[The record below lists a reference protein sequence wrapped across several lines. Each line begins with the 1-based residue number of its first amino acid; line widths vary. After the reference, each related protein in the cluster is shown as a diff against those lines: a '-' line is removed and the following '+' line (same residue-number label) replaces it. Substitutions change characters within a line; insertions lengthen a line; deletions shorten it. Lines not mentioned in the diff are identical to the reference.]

1 MKLAQISAWLDRE
14 LELSK
19 FDDVS
24 NNGLQIAREGDDVKV
39 VAFAVDGSVAS
50 VKAAAAAGAQLLV
63 VHHGIS
69 WGGGIRRLTDGAY
82 NVVKA
87 AMDANLALY
96 GVHLPLDASKKYGN
110 NWEIARFLKLTNV
123 RPAFNY
129 HGNVIGVIGTSIVF
143 QSESS
148 KSGLKKSVG
157 RRAGSPTH
165 LIFQSPFRDFLYGV
179 TGSRSSV
186 SAAVASASGTAYVAA
201 GMRLMELTAGFSQS
215 FNAFSSATTETPAST
230 AAARI
235 IVFCIFSIPLC
246 KRY

>member
-1 MKLAQISAWLDRE
+1 MKLAQITAWLDRE

-69 WGGGIRRLTDGAY
+69 WGGGIQRLTDGAY

-87 AMDANLALY
+87 AMDVNLALY

-129 HGNVIGVIGTSIVF
+129 HGNVIGVIGTSTRNATVTLGTQTIK
-143 QSESS
+143 QS
-148 KSGLKKSVG
+148 KNQTIGICSGG
-157 RRAGSPTH
+157 AG
-165 LIFQSPFRDFLYGV
+165 DFGAEAKLLGCDLYV
-179 TGSRSSV
+179 TGEASWGDV
-186 SAAVASASGTAYVAA
+186 IAAENVGANMVCCGHY
-201 GMRLMELTAGFSQS
+201 E
-215 FNAFSSATTETPAST
+215 TETFGVKAL
-230 AAARI
+230 AKALARSHKI
-235 IVFCIFSIPLC
+235 KTKFIDRI
-246 KRY
+246 

>member
-1 MKLAQISAWLDRE
+1 MKLAQIAAWLDRE

-24 NNGLQIAREGDDVKV
+24 NNGFQIAREGDDVKV

-69 WGGGIRRLTDGAY
+69 WGGGSRRLTDGAY

-129 HGNVIGVIGTSIVF
+129 HGNVIGVIGTSTRNATVTLGTQTIK
-143 QSESS
+143 QS
-148 KSGLKKSVG
+148 KNQTIGICSGG
-157 RRAGSPTH
+157 AG
-165 LIFQSPFRDFLYGV
+165 DFGAEAKLLGCDLYV
-179 TGSRSSV
+179 TGEASWGDV
-186 SAAVASASGTAYVAA
+186 IAAENVGANMVCCGHY
-201 GMRLMELTAGFSQS
+201 E
-215 FNAFSSATTETPAST
+215 TETFGVKAL
-230 AAARI
+230 AKALARSHKI
-235 IVFCIFSIPLC
+235 KTKFIDRI
-246 KRY
+246 

>member
-1 MKLAQISAWLDRE
+1 MKLAQIAAWLDRE

-129 HGNVIGVIGTSIVF
+129 HGNVIGVIGTSTRNATVTLGTQTIK
-143 QSESS
+143 QS
-148 KSGLKKSVG
+148 KNQTIGIC
-157 RRAGSPTH
+157 AGGAG
-165 LIFQSPFRDFLYGV
+165 DFGAEAKLLGCDLYV
-179 TGSRSSV
+179 TGEASWGDV
-186 SAAVASASGTAYVAA
+186 IAAENVGANMVCCGHY
-201 GMRLMELTAGFSQS
+201 E
-215 FNAFSSATTETPAST
+215 TETFGVKAL
-230 AAARI
+230 AKALARSHKI
-235 IVFCIFSIPLC
+235 KTKFIDRI
-246 KRY
+246 

>member
-1 MKLAQISAWLDRE
+1 MKLAKITAWLDRE

-96 GVHLPLDASKKYGN
+96 GVHLPLDASQKYGN
-110 NWEIARFLKLTNV
+110 NWELARFLKLTKI

-129 HGNVIGVIGTSIVF
+129 HGNVIGVIGTSVRNATVTLGNQTIKQSKNQTIGICSGGAGDFGAESKLLGCDLYITGEASWGDVIAAENVGANMVCCGHYETETFGVRAVAKAMAKILKVKTVF
-143 QSESS
+143 
-148 KSGLKKSVG
+148 VG
-157 RRAGSPTH
+157 R
-165 LIFQSPFRDFLYGV
+165 
-179 TGSRSSV
+179 
-186 SAAVASASGTAYVAA
+186 
-201 GMRLMELTAGFSQS
+201 
-215 FNAFSSATTETPAST
+215 
-230 AAARI
+230 
-235 IVFCIFSIPLC
+235 
-246 KRY
+246 

>member
-1 MKLAQISAWLDRE
+1 MKLAQIAAWLDRE

-96 GVHLPLDASKKYGN
+96 GVHLPLGASKKYGN

-129 HGNVIGVIGTSIVF
+129 HGNVIGVIGTSTRNATVTLGTQTIK
-143 QSESS
+143 QS
-148 KSGLKKSVG
+148 KNQTIGICSGG
-157 RRAGSPTH
+157 AG
-165 LIFQSPFRDFLYGV
+165 DFGAEAKLLGCDLYV
-179 TGSRSSV
+179 TGEASWGDV
-186 SAAVASASGTAYVAA
+186 IAAENVGANMVCCGHY
-201 GMRLMELTAGFSQS
+201 E
-215 FNAFSSATTETPAST
+215 TETFGVKAL
-230 AAARI
+230 AKALARSHKI
-235 IVFCIFSIPLC
+235 KTKFIDRI
-246 KRY
+246 

>member
-1 MKLAQISAWLDRE
+1 MKLAQIAAWLDRE

-129 HGNVIGVIGTSIVF
+129 HGNVIGVIGTSTRNATVTLGTQTSK
-143 QSESS
+143 QS
-148 KSGLKKSVG
+148 KNQTIGICSGG
-157 RRAGSPTH
+157 AG
-165 LIFQSPFRDFLYGV
+165 DFGAEAKLLGCDLYV
-179 TGSRSSV
+179 TGEASWGDV
-186 SAAVASASGTAYVAA
+186 IAAENVGANMVCCGHY
-201 GMRLMELTAGFSQS
+201 E
-215 FNAFSSATTETPAST
+215 TETFGVKAL
-230 AAARI
+230 AKALARSHKI
-235 IVFCIFSIPLC
+235 KTKFIDRI
-246 KRY
+246 

>member
-1 MKLAQISAWLDRE
+1 MKLAQIAAWLDRE

-82 NVVKA
+82 SVVKA

-129 HGNVIGVIGTSIVF
+129 HGNVIGVIGTSTRNATVTLGTQTIK
-143 QSESS
+143 QS
-148 KSGLKKSVG
+148 KNQTIGICSGG
-157 RRAGSPTH
+157 AG
-165 LIFQSPFRDFLYGV
+165 DFGAEAKLLGCDLYV
-179 TGSRSSV
+179 TGEASWGDV
-186 SAAVASASGTAYVAA
+186 IAAENVGANMVCCGHY
-201 GMRLMELTAGFSQS
+201 E
-215 FNAFSSATTETPAST
+215 TETFGVKAL
-230 AAARI
+230 AKALARSHKI
-235 IVFCIFSIPLC
+235 KTKFIDRI
-246 KRY
+246 

>member
-87 AMDANLALY
+87 AMDVNLALY

-129 HGNVIGVIGTSIVF
+129 HGNVIGVIGTSTRNATVTLGTQTIK
-143 QSESS
+143 QS
-148 KSGLKKSVG
+148 KNQTIGICSGG
-157 RRAGSPTH
+157 AG
-165 LIFQSPFRDFLYGV
+165 DFGAEAKLLGCDLYV
-179 TGSRSSV
+179 TGEASWGDV
-186 SAAVASASGTAYVAA
+186 IAAENVGANMVCCGHY
-201 GMRLMELTAGFSQS
+201 E
-215 FNAFSSATTETPAST
+215 TETFGVKAL
-230 AAARI
+230 AKALARSHKI
-235 IVFCIFSIPLC
+235 KTKFIDRI
-246 KRY
+246 

>member
-129 HGNVIGVIGTSIVF
+129 HGNVIGVIGTSTRNATVTLGTQTIK
-143 QSESS
+143 QS
-148 KSGLKKSVG
+148 KNQTIGICSGG
-157 RRAGSPTH
+157 AG
-165 LIFQSPFRDFLYGV
+165 DFGAEAKLLGCDLYV
-179 TGSRSSV
+179 TGEASWGDV
-186 SAAVASASGTAYVAA
+186 IAAENVGANMVCCGHS
-201 GMRLMELTAGFSQS
+201 E
-215 FNAFSSATTETPAST
+215 TETFGVKAL
-230 AAARI
+230 AKALARSHKI
-235 IVFCIFSIPLC
+235 KTKFIDRI
-246 KRY
+246 

>member
-1 MKLAQISAWLDRE
+1 MKLAQIAAWLDRE

-129 HGNVIGVIGTSIVF
+129 HGNVIGVIGTSTRNATVTLGTQTIK
-143 QSESS
+143 QS
-148 KSGLKKSVG
+148 KNQTIGICSGG
-157 RRAGSPTH
+157 AG
-165 LIFQSPFRDFLYGV
+165 DFGAEAKLLGCDLYV
-179 TGSRSSV
+179 TGEASWGDV
-186 SAAVASASGTAYVAA
+186 IAAENVGANMVCCGHYV
-201 GMRLMELTAGFSQS
+201 
-215 FNAFSSATTETPAST
+215 TETFGVKAL
-230 AAARI
+230 AKALARSHKI
-235 IVFCIFSIPLC
+235 KTKFIDRI
-246 KRY
+246 

>member
-1 MKLAQISAWLDRE
+1 MKLAQIAAWLDRE

-129 HGNVIGVIGTSIVF
+129 HGNVIGVIGTSTRNATVTLGTQTIK
-143 QSESS
+143 QS
-148 KSGLKKSVG
+148 KNQTIGICSGG
-157 RRAGSPTH
+157 AG
-165 LIFQSPFRDFLYGV
+165 DFGAEAKLLGCDLYV
-179 TGSRSSV
+179 TGEASWGDV
-186 SAAVASASGTAYVAA
+186 IAAENVGANMVCCGH
-201 GMRLMELTAGFSQS
+201 
-215 FNAFSSATTETPAST
+215 
-230 AAARI
+230 
-235 IVFCIFSIPLC
+235 
-246 KRY
+246 